1 MIALLAYTVE
11 VGVVFAVLIAI
22 YRHVY
27 YGISY
32 NKWERGYLLAATAVS
47 YLLPLL
53 KADYVMRPLPKPT
66 DHILEI
72 VERGSDYDVVT
83 LSRPRWTE
91 GFWDTFTQTTI
102 FENII
107 AILFA
112 VYLIGVAVKLFSFV
126 RGLMKSVRL
135 KSRSR
140 KVRSIGN
147 VDVYDTDVN
156 TVAFSFFG
164 SIFLGTRSRGLTD
177 AEMDIILRHE
187 MQHVEGRHSVDMLVF
202 GLYSVLQW
210 WNPMARLAA
219 RYSRIVCEN
228 IADSQAVDDGS
239 LTEYSRLVLG
249 LGIKNRD
256 DATAT
261 ATVLRRPRRKSPLV
275 DRIAQLLNTD
285 SVNIRRI
292 RFYSALP
299 VLAVTIAAYIAY
311 CGMLTPSDPRYDMP
325 VRGGYE
331 VVAGFFNDQKIC
343 NADGKIYI
351 VSHKLVNLRLSDGAV
366 IEPPAGADNVHAD
379 GNGCTFCIGNY
390 NVRIEGIANNDNENP
405 ASLTVTDPKGNAIDP
420 QLIFKL

>member
-1 MIALLAYTVE
+1 MVGLLAYTVE

-22 YRHVY
+22 YKHVY

-47 YLLPLL
+47 YILPLL
-53 KADYVMRPLPKPT
+53 KVRYVMPPLPKPT
-66 DHILEI
+66 DHIIEI
-72 VERGSDYDVVT
+72 VQRCSDYDVVT
-83 LSRPRWTE
+83 LSRPQWSE
-91 GFWDTFTQTTI
+91 GFWNSFTQTTV

-107 AILFA
+107 AVLFA
-112 VYLIGVAVKLFSFV
+112 VYVAGVAVKLFSFV
-126 RGLMKSVRL
+126 RGLMKSLRL
-135 KSRSR
+135 KARSQ
-140 KVRSIGN
+140 KLRSIDG
-147 VDVYDTDVN
+147 VDVYNADVN

-164 SIFLGTRSRGLTD
+164 NIFLGAKSRGLSE
-177 AEMDIILRHE
+177 AEMDIVIRHE
-187 MQHVEGRHSVDMLVF
+187 MQHVAGRHSVDTLVF

-228 IADSQAVDDGS
+228 IADSQAVGDGK
-239 LTEYSRLVLG
+239 LTEYSKLVLG

-256 DATAT
+256 ESAPAS
-261 ATVLRRPRRKSPLV
+261 RPRRKSPLV

-299 VLAVTIAAYIAY
+299 VLAVAIAAYIAY
-311 CGMLTPSDPRYDMP
+311 VGILTPIDPRYDMP

-343 NADGKIYI
+343 NADGKVYV
-351 VSHKLVNLRLSDGAV
+351 VSHKLVNLHLYDGAV
-366 IEPPAGADNVHAD
+366 IVPPVEADNVQRV
-379 GNGCTFCIGNY
+379 GQGVTFSIGAY
-390 NVRIEGIANNDNENP
+390 TVTIEGTIDNSDTP
-405 ASLTVTDPKGNAIDP
+405 ASLTVIDQKGNAIDP
-420 QLIFKL
+420 QLIFKM

>member
-1 MIALLAYTVE
+1 VVALLAYTVE

-32 NKWERGYLLAATAVS
+32 NKWERGYLLAATAAS

-53 KADYVMRPLPKPT
+53 KAGYVIRPVPKSA
-66 DHILEI
+66 DHIVEI
-72 VERGSDYDVVT
+72 VQRCSDYDVVT
-83 LSRPRWTE
+83 LSRPKWTE
-91 GFWDTFTQTTI
+91 GFWDTFTHSTV

-107 AILFA
+107 AVLFA
-112 VYLIGVAVKLFSFV
+112 VYVAGVAVKLFSFV
-126 RGLMKSVRL
+126 RGLMKSLRL
-135 KSRSR
+135 KARSQ
-140 KVRSIGN
+140 KLRSIDG
-147 VDVYDTDVN
+147 VDVYNADVN

-164 SIFLGTRSRGLTD
+164 NIFLGAKSRGLSE
-177 AEMDIILRHE
+177 AEMDIVIRHE
-187 MQHVEGRHSVDMLVF
+187 MQHVAGRHSVDTLVF

-228 IADSQAVDDGS
+228 IADSQAVGDGK
-239 LTEYSRLVLG
+239 LTEYSKLVLG

-256 DATAT
+256 ESAPAS
-261 ATVLRRPRRKSPLV
+261 RPRRKSPLV

-299 VLAVTIAAYIAY
+299 VLAVAIAAYIAY
-311 CGMLTPSDPRYDMP
+311 VGILTPIDPRYDMP

-343 NADGKIYI
+343 NADGKVYV
-351 VSHKLVNLRLSDGAV
+351 VSHKLVNLCLADGAV
-366 IEPPAGADNVHAD
+366 IVPPAGAGNVQRDA
-379 GNGCTFCIGNY
+379 NGCKFCIGNY
-390 NVRIEGIANNDNENP
+390 TVTIEGIAVNDNENP
-405 ASLTVTDPKGNAIDP
+405 ASLIVTDQKGNAIDP
-420 QLIFKL
+420 QLVFKL

>member
-1 MIALLAYTVE
+1 MSALLAYTVE
-11 VGVVFAVLIAI
+11 AGVVFAVLIAI
-22 YRHVY
+22 YRHVI

-32 NKWERGYLLAATAVS
+32 NRWERGYLLASTVAS

-53 KADYVMRPLPKPT
+53 KMEYVMRPTPRPA
-66 DHILEI
+66 DHIIEI
-72 VERGSDYDVVT
+72 VEHGNDYDVVT
-83 LSRPRWTE
+83 LSRPKWSE
-91 GFWDTFTQTTI
+91 GFWDTFTQTTV
-102 FENII
+102 FENIV
-107 AILFA
+107 AALFA
-112 VYLIGVAVKLFSFV
+112 VYLAGVAIRLFSFV
-126 RGLMKSVRL
+126 RGLMKTMRL

-140 KVRSIGN
+140 KARSIGN

-156 TVAFSFFG
+156 TVAFSFFV
-164 SIFLGTRSRGLTD
+164 SIFLGARSRGLSD
-177 AEMDIILRHE
+177 AEMDIVVRHE
-187 MQHVEGRHSVDMLVF
+187 MQHVAGLHSVDTLVF

-210 WNPMARLAA
+210 WNPMAGLAA

-256 DATAT
+256 ESSASA
-261 ATVLRRPRRKSPLV
+261 RPARRKSPLV

-285 SVNIRRI
+285 SDNVRRI

-299 VLAVTIAAYIAY
+299 VLAVAIAAYIAY
-311 CGMLTPSDPRYDMP
+311 IGMLTPTDPRYDMP

-343 NADGKIYI
+343 NADGKICL
-351 VSHKLVNLRLSDGAV
+351 VSHKLVNIRLADGAV
-366 IEPPAGADNVHAD
+366 IEPPAEADNVKAD
-379 GNGCTFCIGNY
+379 GDGCTFCIGNY
-390 NVRIEGIANNDNENP
+390 TVSIAGIAVNDNEKP
-405 ASLTVTDPKGNAIDP
+405 ASLSVTDQKGNAIDP

>member
-1 MIALLAYTVE
+1 MVALLAYTVE

-32 NKWERGYLLAATAVS
+32 NKWERGYLLAATAAS

-53 KADYVMRPLPKPT
+53 KVGYVMRPVPKPT
-66 DHILEI
+66 DHIVEI
-72 VERGSDYDVVT
+72 VQRCSDYDVVT
-83 LSRPRWTE
+83 LSRPKWTE
-91 GFWDTFTQTTI
+91 GFWDTFTHSTV

-107 AILFA
+107 AVLFA
-112 VYLIGVAVKLFSFV
+112 VYVAGVAVKLFSFV
-126 RGLMKSVRL
+126 RGLMKSLRL
-135 KSRSR
+135 KARSQ
-140 KVRSIGN
+140 KLRSIDG
-147 VDVYDTDVN
+147 VDVYNADVN

-164 SIFLGTRSRGLTD
+164 NIFLGAKSRGLSE
-177 AEMDIILRHE
+177 AEMDIVIRHE
-187 MQHVEGRHSVDMLVF
+187 MQHVAGRHSVDTLVF

-228 IADSQAVDDGS
+228 IADSQAVGDGK
-239 LTEYSRLVLG
+239 LTEYSKLVLG

-256 DATAT
+256 ESAPAS
-261 ATVLRRPRRKSPLV
+261 RPRRKSPLV

-299 VLAVTIAAYIAY
+299 VLAVAIAAYIAY
-311 CGMLTPSDPRYDMP
+311 VGILTPIDPRYDMP

-343 NADGKIYI
+343 NADGKVYV
-351 VSHKLVNLRLSDGAV
+351 VSHKLVNLHLYDGAV
-366 IEPPAGADNVHAD
+366 IVPPVEAANVQRVGQGVTFNLGAYTV
-379 GNGCTFCIGNY
+379 T
-390 NVRIEGIANNDNENP
+390 IEGTIDNNDTP
-405 ASLTVTDPKGNAIDP
+405 ASLTVIDQKGNAIDP
-420 QLIFKL
+420 QLIFKM

>member
-1 MIALLAYTVE
+1 MVALLAYTVE

-32 NKWERGYLLAATAVS
+32 NKWERGYLLAATAAS

-53 KADYVMRPLPKPT
+53 KAGYVMRPVPKPT
-66 DHILEI
+66 DHIVEI
-72 VERGSDYDVVT
+72 VQRCSDYDVVT
-83 LSRPRWTE
+83 LSRPKWTE
-91 GFWDTFTQTTI
+91 GFWDTFTHSTV

-107 AILFA
+107 AVLFA
-112 VYLIGVAVKLFSFV
+112 VYVAGVAVKLFSFV
-126 RGLMKSVRL
+126 RGLMKSLRL
-135 KSRSR
+135 KARSQ
-140 KVRSIGN
+140 KVRSIDG
-147 VDVYDTDVN
+147 VDVYNTDVN

-164 SIFLGTRSRGLTD
+164 NIFLGAKSRGLSD
-177 AEMDIILRHE
+177 AEMDIVIRHE
-187 MQHVEGRHSVDMLVF
+187 MQHVAGRHSVDTLVF

-228 IADSQAVDDGS
+228 IADSQAVGDGK
-239 LTEYSRLVLG
+239 LTEYSKLVLG

-256 DATAT
+256 ESAAV
-261 ATVLRRPRRKSPLV
+261 AIRRSRRKSPLV

-292 RFYSALP
+292 RFYAALP
-299 VLAVTIAAYIAY
+299 VLAVAIAAYIAY
-311 CGMLTPSDPRYDMP
+311 VGMLTPIDPRYDMP

-343 NADGKIYI
+343 NADGKVYV
-351 VSHKLVNLRLSDGAV
+351 VSHKLVNLCLADGAV
-366 IEPPAGADNVHAD
+366 IVPPAGAGNVQRDA
-379 GNGCTFCIGNY
+379 NGCKFCIGNY
-390 NVRIEGIANNDNENP
+390 TVTIEGIAVNDNENP
-405 ASLTVTDPKGNAIDP
+405 ASLIVTDQKGNAIDP
-420 QLIFKL
+420 QLVFKL

>member
-1 MIALLAYTVE
+1 MVALLAYTVE

-32 NKWERGYLLAATAVS
+32 NKWERGYLLAATAAS

-53 KADYVMRPLPKPT
+53 KAGYVMRPVPKPT
-66 DHILEI
+66 DHIVEI
-72 VERGSDYDVVT
+72 VQRCSNYDVVT
-83 LSRPRWTE
+83 LSRPKWTE
-91 GFWDTFTQTTI
+91 GFWDTFTHSTV

-107 AILFA
+107 AVLFA
-112 VYLIGVAVKLFSFV
+112 VYVAGVAVKLFSFV
-126 RGLMKSVRL
+126 RGLMKSLRL
-135 KSRSR
+135 KARSQ
-140 KVRSIGN
+140 KVRSIDG
-147 VDVYDTDVN
+147 VDVYNTDVN

-164 SIFLGTRSRGLTD
+164 NIFLGAKSRGLSD
-177 AEMDIILRHE
+177 AEMDIVIRHE
-187 MQHVEGRHSVDMLVF
+187 MQHVAGRHSVDTLVF

-228 IADSQAVDDGS
+228 IADSQAVGDGK
-239 LTEYSRLVLG
+239 LTEYSKLVLG

-256 DATAT
+256 ESAAV
-261 ATVLRRPRRKSPLV
+261 AIRRSRRKSPLV

-292 RFYSALP
+292 RFYAALP
-299 VLAVTIAAYIAY
+299 VLAVAIAAYIAY
-311 CGMLTPSDPRYDMP
+311 VGMLTPIDPRYDMP

-343 NADGKIYI
+343 NADGKVYV
-351 VSHKLVNLRLSDGAV
+351 VSHKLVNLCLADGAV
-366 IEPPAGADNVHAD
+366 IVPPAGAGNVQRDA
-379 GNGCTFCIGNY
+379 NGCKFCIGNY
-390 NVRIEGIANNDNENP
+390 TVTIEGIAVNDNENP
-405 ASLTVTDPKGNAIDP
+405 ASLIVTDQKGNAIDP
-420 QLIFKL
+420 QLVFKL

>member
-1 MIALLAYTVE
+1 
-11 VGVVFAVLIAI
+11 
-22 YRHVY
+22 
-27 YGISY
+27 
-32 NKWERGYLLAATAVS
+32 
-47 YLLPLL
+47 
-53 KADYVMRPLPKPT
+53 
-66 DHILEI
+66 
-72 VERGSDYDVVT
+72 
-83 LSRPRWTE
+83 
-91 GFWDTFTQTTI
+91 
-102 FENII
+102 
-107 AILFA
+107 
-112 VYLIGVAVKLFSFV
+112 
-126 RGLMKSVRL
+126 
-135 KSRSR
+135 
-140 KVRSIGN
+140 VRSIGN
-147 VDVYDTDVN
+147 IDVYDTDVN

>member
-32 NKWERGYLLAATAVS
+32 NKWERGYLLAATAAS

-53 KADYVMRPLPKPT
+53 KAGYEMTPAPRPA
-66 DHILEI
+66 DHIIEI
-72 VERGSDYDVVT
+72 VERSSDYDVVT
-83 LSRPRWTE
+83 LSRPEWSE
-91 GFWDTFTQTTI
+91 GFWDTFTQTTV

-112 VYLIGVAVKLFSFV
+112 VYLAGVAVKLFSFV
-126 RGLMKSVRL
+126 RGLMKSLRL
-135 KSRSR
+135 KRCSR
-140 KVRSIGN
+140 KVRSIGG

-156 TVAFSFFG
+156 TVAFSFFD
-164 SIFLGTRSRGLTD
+164 SIFLGAKSHGLSD
-177 AEMDIILRHE
+177 AEMDIVLRHE
-187 MQHVEGRHSVDMLVF
+187 MQHVEGRHSVDTLVF

-219 RYSRIVCEN
+219 RYSRVVCEN

-256 DATAT
+256 AA
-261 ATVLRRPRRKSPLV
+261 ASAAIVRRPRRRSPLV

-299 VLAVTIAAYIAY
+299 VLAVAIAAYIAY
-311 CGMLTPSDPRYDMP
+311 FGMLTPADPRYDMP

-343 NADGKIYI
+343 DADGKILI
-351 VSHKLVNLRLSDGAV
+351 VSHKLINLRLDDGAV
-366 IEPPAGADNVHAD
+366 IMPPEGADNVKSD
-379 GNGCTFCIGNY
+379 GSGCTFRIGGY
-390 NVRIEGIANNDNENP
+390 NVRIDGLAVNDNENP
-405 ASLTVTDPKGNAIDP
+405 ASLSVTDPKGNAIDP
-420 QLIFKL
+420 QLVFKL

>member
-1 MIALLAYTVE
+1 MVALLAYTVE

-32 NKWERGYLLAATAVS
+32 NKWERGYLLAATAAS

-53 KADYVMRPLPKPT
+53 KAGYVMRPVPKPT
-66 DHILEI
+66 DHIVEI
-72 VERGSDYDVVT
+72 VQRCSNYDVVT
-83 LSRPRWTE
+83 LSRPKWTE
-91 GFWDTFTQTTI
+91 GFWDTFTHSTV

-107 AILFA
+107 AVLFA
-112 VYLIGVAVKLFSFV
+112 VYVAGVAVKLFSFV
-126 RGLMKSVRL
+126 RGLMKSLRL
-135 KSRSR
+135 KARSQ
-140 KVRSIGN
+140 KVRSIDG
-147 VDVYDTDVN
+147 VDVYNTDVN

-164 SIFLGTRSRGLTD
+164 NIFLGAKSRGLSD
-177 AEMDIILRHE
+177 AEMDIVIRHE
-187 MQHVEGRHSVDMLVF
+187 MQHVAGRHSVDTLVF

-228 IADSQAVDDGS
+228 IADSQAVGDGK
-239 LTEYSRLVLG
+239 LTEYSKLVLG

-256 DATAT
+256 ESAAV
-261 ATVLRRPRRKSPLV
+261 AIRRSRRKSPLV

-292 RFYSALP
+292 RFYAALP
-299 VLAVTIAAYIAY
+299 VLAVAIAAYIAY
-311 CGMLTPSDPRYDMP
+311 VGMLTPIDPRYDMP

-343 NADGKIYI
+343 NADGKVYV
-351 VSHKLVNLRLSDGAV
+351 VSHKLVNLCLADGAV
-366 IEPPAGADNVHAD
+366 IVPPAGAGNVQKDA
-379 GNGCTFCIGNY
+379 NGCKFCIGNY
-390 NVRIEGIANNDNENP
+390 TVTIEGIAVNDNENP
-405 ASLTVTDPKGNAIDP
+405 ASLIVTDQKGNAIDP
-420 QLIFKL
+420 QLVFKL

>member
-1 MIALLAYTVE
+1 MVALLAYTVE

-32 NKWERGYLLAATAVS
+32 NKWERGYLLAATAAS

-53 KADYVMRPLPKPT
+53 KAGYVMRPVPKPT
-66 DHILEI
+66 DHIVEI
-72 VERGSDYDVVT
+72 VQRCSDYDVVT
-83 LSRPRWTE
+83 LSRPKWTE
-91 GFWDTFTQTTI
+91 GFWDTFTHSTV

-107 AILFA
+107 AVLLA
-112 VYLIGVAVKLFSFV
+112 VYVAGVAVKLFSFV
-126 RGLMKSVRL
+126 RGLMKSFRL
-135 KSRSR
+135 KARSQ
-140 KVRSIGN
+140 KVRSIDG
-147 VDVYDTDVN
+147 VDVYNTDVN

-164 SIFLGTRSRGLTD
+164 NIFLGAKSRGLSD
-177 AEMDIILRHE
+177 AEMDIVIRHE
-187 MQHVEGRHSVDMLVF
+187 MQHVAGRHSVDTLVF

-228 IADSQAVDDGS
+228 IADSQAVGDGK
-239 LTEYSRLVLG
+239 LTEYSKLVLG

-256 DATAT
+256 ESAAV
-261 ATVLRRPRRKSPLV
+261 AIRRTRRKSPLV

-292 RFYSALP
+292 RFYAALP
-299 VLAVTIAAYIAY
+299 VLAVAIAAYIAY
-311 CGMLTPSDPRYDMP
+311 VGMLTPIDPRYDMP

-343 NADGKIYI
+343 NADGKVYV
-351 VSHKLVNLRLSDGAV
+351 VSHKLVNLCLADGAV
-366 IEPPAGADNVHAD
+366 IVPPAGAGNVQRV
-379 GNGCTFCIGNY
+379 GQGVTFSLGAY
-390 NVRIEGIANNDNENP
+390 TVTIEGTIDNNDTP
-405 ASLTVTDPKGNAIDP
+405 ASLTVIDQKGNAIDP
-420 QLIFKL
+420 QLIFKM

>member
-1 MIALLAYTVE
+1 MVALLAYTVE

-32 NKWERGYLLAATAVS
+32 NKWERGYLLAATAAS

-53 KADYVMRPLPKPT
+53 KAGYVMRPVPKPT
-66 DHILEI
+66 DHIVEI
-72 VERGSDYDVVT
+72 VQRCSDYDVVT
-83 LSRPRWTE
+83 LSRPKWTE
-91 GFWDTFTQTTI
+91 GFWDTFTHSTV

-107 AILFA
+107 AVLFA
-112 VYLIGVAVKLFSFV
+112 VYVAGVAVKLFNFV
-126 RGLMKSVRL
+126 RGLMKSLRL
-135 KSRSR
+135 KARSQ
-140 KVRSIGN
+140 KVRSIDG
-147 VDVYDTDVN
+147 VDVYNTDVN

-164 SIFLGTRSRGLTD
+164 NIFLGAKSRGLSE
-177 AEMDIILRHE
+177 AEMDIVIRHE
-187 MQHVEGRHSVDMLVF
+187 MQHVAGRHSVDTLVF

-228 IADSQAVDDGS
+228 IADSQAVGDGK
-239 LTEYSRLVLG
+239 LTEYSKLVLG

-256 DATAT
+256 ESAAV
-261 ATVLRRPRRKSPLV
+261 AIRRTRRKSPLV

-292 RFYSALP
+292 RFYAALP
-299 VLAVTIAAYIAY
+299 VLAVAIAAYIAY
-311 CGMLTPSDPRYDMP
+311 VGMLTPIDPRYDMP

-343 NADGKIYI
+343 NADGKVYV
-351 VSHKLVNLRLSDGAV
+351 VSHKLVNLCLADGAV
-366 IEPPAGADNVHAD
+366 IVPPAGAGNVQTDA
-379 GNGCTFCIGNY
+379 NGCKFCIGNY
-390 NVRIEGIANNDNENP
+390 TVTIEGIAVNDNENS
-405 ASLTVTDPKGNAIDP
+405 ASLTVTDQKGNAIDP
-420 QLIFKL
+420 QLVFKL

>member
-53 KADYVMRPLPKPT
+53 KVGYSMPPVPKPT
-66 DHILEI
+66 DHIIEI
-72 VERGSDYDVVT
+72 VERGSDYDIVT
-83 LSRPRWTE
+83 ISRPRWTE
-91 GFWDTFTQTTI
+91 GFWDAFTHSTV

-107 AILFA
+107 AVLFA
-112 VYLIGVAVKLFSFV
+112 VYLAGVAVKLFSFV
-126 RGLMKSVRL
+126 RGLMKTVRL
-135 KSRSR
+135 KRRSQ
-140 KVRSIGN
+140 KVRSIGG

-164 SIFLGTRSRGLTD
+164 SIFLGARSHGLSD

-187 MQHVEGRHSVDMLVF
+187 MQHVAGRHSVDTLVF

-210 WNPMARLAA
+210 WNPMSRLAA

-228 IADSQAVDDGS
+228 IADSKAVDDGS
-239 LTEYSRLVLG
+239 LTDYSRLVLS
-249 LGIKNRD
+249 LGVKNRD
-256 DATAT
+256 ESVAE
-261 ATVLRRPRRKSPLV
+261 VRRPRRKSALV
-275 DRIAQLLNTD
+275 DRIAQLFNTD

-299 VLAVTIAAYIAY
+299 VLAVAIAAYIAY
-311 CGMLTPSDPRYDMP
+311 FGMLTPADPRYDMP
-325 VRGGYE
+325 VCGGYE
-331 VVAGFFNDQKIC
+331 VVAGFFCDQKIC
-343 NADGKIYI
+343 TADGKIYV
-351 VSHKLVNLRLSDGAV
+351 VSHKLVNLRLDDGAV
-366 IEPPAGADNVHAD
+366 IAPPVEASNVKAD
-379 GNGCTFCIGNY
+379 GQNCTFSLGTYTIT
-390 NVRIEGIANNDNENP
+390 IEGAAYHNSETP
-405 ASLTVTDPKGNAIDP
+405 ASLAVTDQKGNAIDP

>member
-1 MIALLAYTVE
+1 MVALLAYTVE

-32 NKWERGYLLAATAVS
+32 NKWERGYLLAATAAS

-53 KADYVMRPLPKPT
+53 KAGYVIRPVPKSA
-66 DHILEI
+66 DHIVEI
-72 VERGSDYDVVT
+72 VQRCSDYDVVT
-83 LSRPRWTE
+83 LSRPKWTE
-91 GFWDTFTQTTI
+91 GFWDTFTHSTV

-107 AILFA
+107 AVLFA
-112 VYLIGVAVKLFSFV
+112 VYVAGVAVKLFSFV
-126 RGLMKSVRL
+126 RGLMKSLRL
-135 KSRSR
+135 KARSQ
-140 KVRSIGN
+140 KLRSIDG
-147 VDVYDTDVN
+147 VDVYNTDVN

-164 SIFLGTRSRGLTD
+164 NIFLGAKSRGLSE
-177 AEMDIILRHE
+177 AEMDIVIRHE
-187 MQHVEGRHSVDMLVF
+187 MQHVAGRHSVDTLVF

-228 IADSQAVDDGS
+228 IADSQAVGDGK
-239 LTEYSRLVLG
+239 LTEYSKLVLG

-256 DATAT
+256 ESAPAS
-261 ATVLRRPRRKSPLV
+261 RPRRKSPLV

-299 VLAVTIAAYIAY
+299 VLAVAIAAYIAY
-311 CGMLTPSDPRYDMP
+311 VGILTPIDPRYDMP

-343 NADGKIYI
+343 NADGKVYV
-351 VSHKLVNLRLSDGAV
+351 VSHKLVNLHLYDGAEIV
-366 IEPPAGADNVHAD
+366 PPVEAANVQRVGQGVTFSIGAYTV
-379 GNGCTFCIGNY
+379 T
-390 NVRIEGIANNDNENP
+390 IEGTIDNNDTP
-405 ASLTVTDPKGNAIDP
+405 ASLTVIDQKGNAIDP
-420 QLIFKL
+420 QLIFKM

>member
-53 KADYVMRPLPKPT
+53 KVGYAMPPVPKPA
-66 DHILEI
+66 DHIIEI
-72 VERGSDYDVVT
+72 VERGSDYDIVT
-83 LSRPRWTE
+83 ISRPRWTE
-91 GFWDTFTQTTI
+91 GFWDTFTQSTI

-107 AILFA
+107 AVLFA
-112 VYLIGVAVKLFSFV
+112 VYLTGVAIKMFSFL
-126 RGLMKSVRL
+126 RGLLKTIRL
-135 KSRSR
+135 KRRSK
-140 KVRSIGN
+140 KVRSIDG
-147 VDVYDTDVN
+147 VDVYDTNVN

-164 SIFLGTRSRGLTD
+164 SIFLGARSRGLSES
-177 AEMDIILRHE
+177 EMDIILRHE
-187 MQHVEGRHSVDMLVF
+187 MQHVSGRHSVDTLVF

-228 IADSQAVDDGS
+228 IADSKAVDGS
-239 LTEYSRLVLG
+239 LTEYSRLVLS

-256 DATAT
+256 ESAA
-261 ATVLRRPRRKSPLV
+261 VVKRPKRKSALV

-299 VLAVTIAAYIAY
+299 VLAVAIAAYIAY
-311 CGMLTPSDPRYDMP
+311 FGMLTPSDPRYEMP

-343 NADGKIYI
+343 TADGKVYV
-351 VSHKLVNLRLSDGAV
+351 VSHKLVNLRLDDGAV
-366 IEPPAGADNVHAD
+366 IAPPMEAANVKEYGRSITFSLGTYTITIDGAADHNNV
-379 GNGCTFCIGNY
+379 T
-390 NVRIEGIANNDNENP
+390 P
-405 ASLTVTDPKGNAIDP
+405 ASLAVTDQKGNLIDP
-420 QLIFKL
+420 QLILKL